1 MSGRR
6 TGALHPRRKRELP
19 QALRLSLYYM
29 KIENARMVR
38 DRDSQYEART
48 RQDHCLVQQ
57 KTRLLS
63 LKTTAFCKLQ
73 SESEVTV

>member
-1 MSGRR
+1 
-6 TGALHPRRKRELP
+6 
-19 QALRLSLYYM
+19 M

-48 RQDHCLVQQ
+48 RQDHCLVLQ
-57 KTRLLS
+57 KTSLRS

-73 SESEVTV
+73 GESEVTV